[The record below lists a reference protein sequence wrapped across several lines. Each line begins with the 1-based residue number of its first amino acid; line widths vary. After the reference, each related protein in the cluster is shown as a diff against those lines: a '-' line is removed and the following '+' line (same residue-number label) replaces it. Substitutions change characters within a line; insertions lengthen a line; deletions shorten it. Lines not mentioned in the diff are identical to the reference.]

1 MRRLFLFCLGI
12 AVAGVLLAELDSTRG
27 AEPTH
32 RKVLYYTRSTG
43 IGHPVVY
50 PPEGQS
56 MSLSEKVLRELGQ
69 KNGFEVEHTK
79 DGRIFDRDLS
89 CYDALVFY
97 SNGSLTGPSVEGFPP
112 VSSAGKERLIEAILA
127 GKGVVAIHTA
137 NASFISDDPREAI
150 LGGVSL
156 GHGTQQ
162 KARMQIVSPKFP
174 GMSGLGESF
183 SMHEEWY
190 AFRFTAKDL
199 HVILVH
205 DTSTMKK
212 QHPQDKQMY
221 DRPSYPSTW
230 ARMHGQGRVFY
241 TAMGHRE
248 DVWTSPTFQQILS
261 GAIAWAMHVEDA
273 DVHPNM
279 QQLTPEAYDSVQT
292 PN

>member
-1 MRRLFLFCLGI
+1 MRRPFLFCLGI
-12 AVAGVLLAELDSTRG
+12 AGVGIFAAGLESIRG
-27 AEPTH
+27 AEPPQ

-43 IGHPVVY
+43 RGHDVVY
-50 PPEGQS
+50 PPPGQTL
-56 MSLSEKVLRELGQ
+56 SLSEKVLRQLGH
-69 KNGFEVEHTK
+69 KAGFEVEHTK
-79 DGRIFDRDLS
+79 DGRVFDRDLS
-89 CYDALVFY
+89 SYDALVFY

-112 VSSAGKERLIEAILA
+112 VSPAGKRRLIEAILA

-137 NASFISDDPREAI
+137 NASFISDDPREAL

-162 KARMQIVSPKFP
+162 KARMRIVSPKFP
-174 GMSGLGESF
+174 GIVGLGDSF
-183 SMHEEWY
+183 SKHEEWY

-221 DRPSYPSTW
+221 DRSSYPSTW

-248 DVWTSPTFQQILS
+248 DVWTNPTFQQILT

-273 DVHPNM
+273 DVQPNM
-279 QQLTPEAYDSVQT
+279 QQLTPEAYDSV
-292 PN
+292 P